1 MGQRFGAEKGALIGS
16 LVGQL
21 LGRRSQ
27 PAVEAG
33 VAAPAEEA
41 LKPLPP
47 LRLADGR
54 LMLGPFPIPNVQLP
68 PLY

>member
-1 MGQRFGAEKGALIGS
+1 ML
-16 LVGQL
+16 
-21 LGRRSQ
+21 
-27 PAVEAG
+27 PTDP
-33 VAAPAEEA
+33 VAAPADDA

-47 LRLADGR
+47 LRLAEGR

>member
-1 MGQRFGAEKGALIGS
+1 MADLGALIGS

-27 PAVEAG
+27 ASAEAG
-33 VAAPAEEA
+33 VAAPADDA

-47 LRLADGR
+47 LRLAEGR